1 MPYNFTPLE
10 YNPFQVTNPL
20 QPPNAHDYLDNHGGP
35 GGWGYA
41 EAQRN
46 YPYELADQRSSQFQ
60 DYGQNQF
67 QSLFDAVNS
76 IGASPFTSGDAFYNT
91 PQYEAVSR
99 DPYTTQTPATRV
111 AIPYS
116 GRNTGYGTEY
126 RWEPGST
133 TFDQQGYDAARM
145 DNMMNY
151 LTDLGGFFQSMGST
165 PSQQAQQQIVQQG
178 QIARD
183 LYQAGLPQIQ
193 SVQPA
198 QPLAYTGGGWGQQQA
213 TPQATP
219 MTYRGQSPS
228 GMLGTTNRGTHGG
241 ILGGNE

>member
-10 YNPFQVTNPL
+10 HNPYKFTTGSNYPAYNYGGDQDQSAWL
-20 QPPNAHDYLDNHGGP
+20 KGQDAHARGQIGANLGEYQ
-35 GGWGYA
+35 GYA
-41 EAQRN
+41 
-46 YPYELADQRSSQFQ
+46 
-60 DYGQNQF
+60 GNQF

-145 DNMMNY
+145 DNMNTY
-151 LTDLGGFFQSMGST
+151 LSDLGSFFKGMGSN
-165 PSQQAQQQIVQQG
+165 PQQVAQQQAVNQG
-178 QIARD
+178 QAARD
-183 LYQAGLPQIQ
+183 LYTSSLPQLSQ
-193 SVQPA
+193 QTQTAPA
-198 QPLAYTGGGWGQQQA
+198 QPLAYAGGGWGQQSP
-213 TPQATP
+213 TPQTAP

-228 GMLGTTNRGTHGG
+228 GMLGTTNRGSHGG

>member
-46 YPYELADQRSSQFQ
+46 YPYQLADQRSSQFQ

-91 PQYEAVSR
+91 PQYTAVSR
-99 DPYTTQTPATRV
+99 DPYTTQHAGQTVLDDPTEQTYRYVPAH
-111 AIPYS
+111 
-116 GRNTGYGTEY
+116 
-126 RWEPGST
+126 T
-133 TFDQQGYDAARM
+133 TFDQRGYDTARM

-151 LTDLGGFFQSMGST
+151 LTDLGGFFRSMGSN
-165 PSQQAQQQIVQQG
+165 PAQQAQQQIINNAPSQG
-178 QIARD
+178 PA
-183 LYQAGLPQIQ
+183 LPPPSFGTSYGLSQAGGNSPFATFTPQ
-193 SVQPA
+193 S
-198 QPLAYTGGGWGQQQA
+198 GGWGTA
-213 TPQATP
+213 PTSLFGA
-219 MTYRGQSPS
+219 GA
-228 GMLGTTNRGTHGG
+228 
-241 ILGGNE
+241 GNK